1 MDGMIQVS
9 KTSNLAEYLAS
20 FVGKDQQ
27 DAIANAEKW
36 AKSKG
41 FEIVNYFVQG
51 NGRSIIVGFNTPI
64 NSNQDLM

>member
-1 MDGMIQVS
+1 MIEVS

-20 FVGKDQQ
+20 FNGKDANE
-27 DAIANAEKW
+27 AIANADKW

>member
-1 MDGMIQVS
+1 MIQVS

>member
-1 MDGMIQVS
+1 MVEVS
-9 KTSNLAEYLAS
+9 KTSHLAEYLAC
-20 FVGKDQQ
+20 FNGKDANE
-27 DAIANAEKW
+27 AIANADKW

-64 NSNQDLM
+64 NTNQDLM